1 MKKLILIIGL
11 FIVVNLQ
18 SQWEPV
24 GDKIK
29 TTWSE
34 NIDPNNILQE
44 YPRPILVRKKWK
56 NLNGLWNYSITGK
69 GQSKPKSYDGKILV
83 PFAIESSLSG
93 VQKRINEDN
102 ELWYHHTFNVPRSWR
117 KKQIILHFGAVDWES
132 ELWINDQKVGSH
144 YGGYDPF
151 AFNITPYLKKGK
163 FQKLELKV
171 WDPTDDGFQPRGKQ
185 IKSPRGIWYSPVSG
199 IWQTVWLEPVNEKH
213 ISKLYTITDIDNQ
226 SVNLNPITSYDSVTD
241 FLELIVKEN
250 DKILSKMRVQ
260 IDSEIN
266 IPIKNPKLW
275 SPESPFL
282 YDLEIKLISNGKVVD
297 RIKSYFG
304 MRKISI
310 KKDVNG
316 TMRMQLNN
324 KDYFQFGTL
333 DQGWWPDGLYTAPT
347 DEALKFDIIKTKEL
361 GFNMIRKHVKVEP
374 ARWYYHADKLGMLV
388 WQDMPNGEKY
398 GIPKWQTNK
407 FFDGEEFMPSIESE
421 TNFKNEWMEIMD
433 FLYSNP
439 SIVCW
444 VPFNESW
451 GQFKT
456 EEISEW
462 TKSFDS
468 SRLVNAASGGNYY
481 KVGDITD
488 IHNYPEPKMKFYDP
502 DRANVLGEYGGIGLA
517 IEDHLWQADRN
528 WGYIRYK
535 SSKEATDQYVN
546 FANKL
551 LEMVSLGFSGA
562 IYTQTTDVEGEV
574 NGLITY
580 DRKVIK
586 LDLDRVREVNL
597 KLRKSLPNKYIRIMP
612 EK

>member
-18 SQWEPV
+18 SQWEPA

-102 ELWYHHTFNVPRSWR
+102 ELWYEHTFNVPRSWR

-151 AFNITPYLKKGK
+151 SFNITPYLKKGK
-163 FQKLELKV
+163 YQKLELKV

-185 IKSPRGIWYSPVSG
+185 NKSPRGIWYSPVSG
-199 IWQTVWLEPVNEKH
+199 IWQTVWIEPVNEKH
-213 ISKLYTITDIDNQ
+213 ISKLHTTTDIDNQ

-282 YDLEIKLISNGKVVD
+282 YDLEIKLISSGKVVD

-407 FFDGEEFMPSIESE
+407 FFDGKEFMPSIESE

-462 TKSFDS
+462 TKSFDP

-517 IEDHLWQADRN
+517 MEDHLWQADRN